1 MRKVERVEVDGMVV
15 VTAADSSLTSRAS
28 IRAQVK
34 AAAERARA
42 LVARTREA
50 NEATGRQLASSL
62 QAQES

>member
-15 VTAADSSLTSRAS
+15 VTAADSSLTSRAN

-42 LVARTREA
+42 RVARSREA
-50 NEATGRQLASSL
+50 TEASGPQPAVL
-62 QAQES
+62 QPQDS

>member
-15 VTAADSSLTSRAS
+15 VTAADSSLTSRAN

-42 LVARTREA
+42 RVARSRDA
-50 NEATGRQLASSL
+50 NEATGQQPSSEL